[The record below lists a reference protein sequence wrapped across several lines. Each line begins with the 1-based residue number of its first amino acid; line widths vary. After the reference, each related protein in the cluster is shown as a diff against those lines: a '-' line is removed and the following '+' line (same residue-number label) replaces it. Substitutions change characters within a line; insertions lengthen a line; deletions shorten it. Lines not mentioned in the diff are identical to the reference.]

1 MDILLPTFVITDSIK
16 THSMKT
22 LLLALSIFVLLNLQ
36 GCTVVAIADAA
47 ASTVIGV
54 GKVAVKGTV
63 AVVDAAIPDGD
74 DEDED
79 EEEEDESEKDQD

>member
-1 MDILLPTFVITDSIK
+1 LDLLLPPFVITDSIK

-74 DEDED
+74 DDDED
-79 EEEEDESEKDQD
+79 QKDDEPDNDEE

>member
-1 MDILLPTFVITDSIK
+1 
-16 THSMKT
+16 MKT

>member
-1 MDILLPTFVITDSIK
+1 MILTPSRLF
-16 THSMKT
+16 
-22 LLLALSIFVLLNLQ
+22 LLALFLSNISLMQ

-74 DEDED
+74 DEDD
-79 EEEEDESEKDQD
+79 DDQEEEEENAEEQSD